1 MPTHAEAVA
10 LFDRR
15 RLAWLREDLDGYLA
29 LWADDMT
36 FGSPMHPDPLVGRPA
51 FAELVHR
58 SNAMSKP
65 LRFDV
70 THLAVHG
77 DVVLAEWSIAITHR
91 ETGRVIAWD
100 GMSVARYRD
109 DRIQEWREYWNPAL
123 LAP

>member
-1 MPTHAEAVA
+1 MLTHAEAVD

-36 FGSPMHPDPLVGRPA
+36 FGSPVHPEPLRGKPA
-51 FAELVHR
+51 FAELVRR

-70 THLAVHG
+70 GHLAVHG
-77 DVVLAEWSIAITHR
+77 EMVLAEWSIAITHR
-91 ETGRVIAWD
+91 ETGRIIAWD
-100 GMSVARYRD
+100 GMSVASIRD
-109 DRIQEWREYWNPAL
+109 GLIHVWREYWNPAA
-123 LAP
+123 LA

>member
-1 MPTHAEAVA
+1 MLTHAEAVA

-29 LWADDMT
+29 LWADEMT
-36 FGSPMHPDPLVGRPA
+36 FGSPVHPDPLRGRPA
-51 FAELVHR
+51 FAELVRR

-77 DVVLAEWSIAITHR
+77 NIVLAEWSIAITHR
-91 ETGRVIAWD
+91 DTGRVIAWD
-100 GMSVARYRD
+100 GMSVAEIHD
-109 DRIQEWREYWNPAL
+109 GLITMWREYWNPAA
-123 LAP
+123 LA

>member
-1 MPTHAEAVA
+1 MPTHADAVA

-36 FGSPMHPDPLVGRPA
+36 FGSPVHPDPLRGKPA
-51 FAELVHR
+51 FAELVRR

-70 THLAVHG
+70 THLAVQG
-77 DVVLAEWSIAITHR
+77 DMVLAEWSIAIGHR

-100 GMSVARYRD
+100 GMSVARFQD
-109 DRIQEWREYWNPAL
+109 GLIQEWREYWNPAA
-123 LAP
+123 LA

>member
-1 MPTHAEAVA
+1 MLTHADAVA

-15 RLAWLREDLDGYLA
+15 RLAWLHEDLDGYLA

-36 FGSPMHPDPLVGRPA
+36 FGSPVHPDPLRGKPA
-51 FAELVHR
+51 FAELVRR

-70 THLAVHG
+70 THLAVQG
-77 DVVLAEWSIAITHR
+77 DMVLAEWSIAITHR

-100 GMSVARYRD
+100 GMSVARFRD
-109 DRIQEWREYWNPAL
+109 GRIQEWREYWNPAA
-123 LAP
+123 LA

>member
-1 MPTHAEAVA
+1 MPTHAEAVD

-15 RLAWLREDLDGYLA
+15 RLAWLGEDLDGYLA

-36 FGSPMHPDPLVGRPA
+36 FGSPVHADPLRGRAA
-51 FAELVHR
+51 FAELVRR
-58 SNAMSKP
+58 SNATAKP

-77 DVVLAEWSIAITHR
+77 DMVLAEWSIAMTHR

-100 GMSVARYRD
+100 GMSVAEIRD
-109 DRIQEWREYWNPAL
+109 GLIRTWREYWNPAA
-123 LAP
+123 LA